1 MPPARVKGH
10 LEVWISRARGL
21 GDEVGNF
28 LQPRE
33 IDSEM
38 RQPVIEADR
47 EHAVRTPPHRVGAQ
61 KRQSGSRV

>member
-10 LEVWISRARGL
+10 LEVRIGRARRL
-21 GDEVGNF
+21 GDEVGNV
-28 LQPRE
+28 LEARQ
-33 IDSEM
+33 IDPEV
-38 RQPVIEADR
+38 RKPVLEADR